1 MTETIEVTV
10 SSDAQRKASAVYFK
24 KREQAGL
31 KRATFWLTPTARATL
46 DRLSDRFGSKDATIE
61 EALTRLSRDLEGRS

>member
-31 KRATFWLTPTARATL
+31 KRATFWLTPTVL
-46 DRLSDRFGSKDATIE
+46 DVTIFCGGTGE
-61 EALTRLSRDLEGRS
+61 KRTRTR